1 MGLVLLHEAKLFVV
15 KVNAPVEGRW
25 SVAGLRAGGR
35 AGGGCAHYGELDV
48 EGGHLLDDGLP
59 VLNLDGVVAVGEE
72 DDLPRPRFLAVE
84 VLVLGVDADYERV
97 DR

>member
-1 MGLVLLHEAKLFVV
+1 MGLVLLREAKLFVV
-15 KVNAPVEGRW
+15 KVDAPVEERW
-25 SVAGLRAGGR
+25 SVAGLR

-59 VLNLDGVVAVGEE
+59 VLDLDGVVAVGEE